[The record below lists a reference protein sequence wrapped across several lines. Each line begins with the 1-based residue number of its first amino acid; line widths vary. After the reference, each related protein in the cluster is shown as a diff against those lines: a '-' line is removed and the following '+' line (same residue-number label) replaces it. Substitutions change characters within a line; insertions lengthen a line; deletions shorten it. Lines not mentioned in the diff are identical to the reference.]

1 MKEIIRSLAVGLTL
15 VTGNVF
21 AEENDLRFFIGH
33 NINTQDHSVYNI
45 GVEKELLQL
54 KDNTS
59 ILGAFEYHYSET
71 KVKRKKEFAHYNS
84 WTVISPVIKKHV
96 NNEIYLKGGV
106 GVAYMQEKRYG
117 ISKSGSHWQF
127 AVNLGVGYE
136 FNNKWSLEAKWRHF
150 SNGATSYPNPG
161 KDFYSVDVGYRF

>member
-21 AEENDLRFFIGH
+21 TEENYLRFFI
-33 NINTQDHSVYNI
+33 
-45 GVEKELLQL
+45 
-54 KDNTS
+54 
-59 ILGAFEYHYSET
+59 
-71 KVKRKKEFAHYNS
+71 
-84 WTVISPVIKKHV
+84 
-96 NNEIYLKGGV
+96 GGV